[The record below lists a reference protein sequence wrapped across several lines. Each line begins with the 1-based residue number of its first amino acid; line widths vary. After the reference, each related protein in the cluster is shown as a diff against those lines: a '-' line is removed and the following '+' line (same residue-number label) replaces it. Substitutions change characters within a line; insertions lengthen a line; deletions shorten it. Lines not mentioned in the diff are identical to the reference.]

1 MGYKPTVKPRTRAE
15 IAMEKRALAA
25 REREELL
32 QREAEAAKM
41 RGDSYATS
49 QEWTPPGFAKG
60 GSVKK
65 SKKSKNSKKPRGSGC
80 AARTKRTKTY

>member
-1 MGYKPTVKPRTRAE
+1 MGYEPTVKSRTRAE

-32 QREAEAAKM
+32 RREAEAAKM

-49 QEWTPPGFAKG
+49 QEWTPPGFAEG
-60 GSVKK
+60 GPVKK
-65 SKKSKNSKKPRGSGC
+65 SKKSKKPRGSGC